1 MSDESELPMSANV
14 RDVLIV
20 LLSSA
25 LIRMESDGLTVGQT
39 ADLLIKMLEREGYAI
54 EKVAQP

>member
-1 MSDESELPMSANV
+1 MSTNV

-25 LIRMESDGLTVGQT
+25 LVRMESDGLTVGQT
-39 ADLLIKMLEREGYAI
+39 ADLLIKMLALEGYAI
-54 EKVAQP
+54 IKCVIQRRIE

>member
-1 MSDESELPMSANV
+1 MSDESELPMSASV

-54 EKVAQP
+54 EKVARP

>member
-1 MSDESELPMSANV
+1 MSPSV

-25 LIRMESDGLTVGQT
+25 LVRMESDGLTVGQT
-39 ADLLIKMLEREGYAI
+39 ADLLIKMLARDGYAI
-54 EKVAQP
+54 EKKAEIIRWS

>member
-1 MSDESELPMSANV
+1 MSDESELPMSASV